1 MFMINE
7 KVKDLR
13 RDFDSVVKC
22 CREFEKY
29 SFKDFCWARMMVGS
43 RIFGLL
49 ISGVK
54 TEVLVPFA
62 DMLNHKMPKQTVW
75 NYIEHLN
82 GFAIESLEDIDAG
95 EEVFDSYGRKCN
107 TRFLL
112 NYGFIL
118 EDNADNEIVS
128 LS

>member
-1 MFMINE
+1 
-7 KVKDLR
+7 
-13 RDFDSVVKC
+13 
-22 CREFEKY
+22 
-29 SFKDFCWARMMVGS
+29 MMVGS